1 MIFTKKVGWVPII
14 RLLPL
19 LTGVLT
25 NASIVYI
32 SIICQFWFFCDPFIV
47 FRKRLFPPTEE
58 PEKVKEKKISNGSSL
73 SFPHNHRGSCNQ
85 LDKET
90 DEFNDHTKTDIQIIL
105 ERNDTGENNNTN
117 INFENEITTENI
129 NPIQVFRSLEIK
141 ESGDIRTVNR
151 SLQKQKL
158 ADENKIFRLNKH

>member
-1 MIFTKKVGWVPII
+1 MSKAFKVRLCHLNIHNLSVMI
-14 RLLPL
+14 
-19 LTGVLT
+19 
-25 NASIVYI
+25 
-32 SIICQFWFFCDPFIV
+32 FCDPFIV
-47 FRKRLFPPTEE
+47 FRRRLFPPNEE

-73 SFPHNHRGSCNQ
+73 SLPNNHQGSCNQ

-90 DEFNDHTKTDIQIIL
+90 DEFNNYTKTEIQIIL
-105 ERNDTGENNNTN
+105 ERNNTGENNNTN

-158 ADENKIFRLNKH
+158 ADENKIFRLNNK